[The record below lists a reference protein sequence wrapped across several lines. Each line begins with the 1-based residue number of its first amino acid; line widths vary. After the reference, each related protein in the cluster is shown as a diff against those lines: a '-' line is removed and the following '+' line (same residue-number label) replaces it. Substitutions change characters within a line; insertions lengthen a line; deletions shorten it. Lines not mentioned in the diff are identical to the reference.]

1 MSGSTVSGS
10 TVSGSHE
17 SAGSGRLASR
27 RWWALAAVSLATF
40 MTYLDNNIV
49 NVAIPTIQRS
59 LHLSVSGLEW
69 VVSSYLLTLAGLLL
83 VGGRLADV
91 FGRRRLFGIGMA
103 VFTLSSLAA
112 GLAGSGGVLIAS
124 RAIQG
129 IGAALLMPAT
139 LAIIMATFTNIRERS
154 MAIGIW
160 AAAGALALATGPVL
174 GGLISQHFR
183 WGWIFLINVPVGVI
197 TFAIAVLYVGESRAD
212 SATRRLDLPGLLTS
226 ALSLFAL
233 TYALI
238 EGNVS
243 GWSAPPILGAFAV
256 AAVAAAAFVAIEART
271 AHPMVD
277 LSMFRR
283 REFSGGSGTMMI
295 WAFGILGIYFFT
307 SLYLQQTLGFSPV
320 KAGLAF
326 VPMALCV
333 AVFAG
338 IAPRIEARAGAHRT
352 VAAGMLLM
360 VVGLVLFARLGLQ
373 ATYASLLPGFML
385 FGAGAGLMNVPLTNA
400 VMQATPP
407 SRAGIASALLNA
419 SREVAGLLGI
429 TVIGAVLRTRQA
441 SALRAGTDPVHA
453 FVDGYHLGLLVT
465 ILLLAAGVVVSFV
478 TLRPR
483 AATATLA
490 HHRARVRPGR
500 SRERGRGRAH
510 HHRRPGR
517 RADGREGDG
526 ALTKTPMGLAG
537 SSRPGPFGIFGMISR
552 AAGLARS

>member
-1 MSGSTVSGS
+1 VSASTVSAS
-10 TVSGSHE
+10 TVS
-17 SAGSGRLASR
+17 ADPR
-27 RWWALAAVSLATF
+27 RWGSLAAVSLAAF

-91 FGRRRLFGIGMA
+91 FGRRRLFLLGLA

-139 LAIIMATFTNIRERS
+139 LAIIVATFSDLRERN
-154 MAIGIW
+154 MAIGVW
-160 AAAGALALATGPVL
+160 AAVGALALAGGPAL

-197 TFAIAVLYVGESRAD
+197 TVLLSLRYVRESKASSAV
-212 SATRRLDLPGLLTS
+212 RRLDLPGLVSS
-226 ALSLFAL
+226 AVTLFAL

-238 EGNVS
+238 EGNVR
-243 GWSAPPILGAFAV
+243 GWTAPLILGAFAL
-256 AAVAAAAFVAIEART
+256 AAVATVAFLVIESRT

-283 REFSGGSGTMMI
+283 REFSGGTGTMMI

-307 SLYLQQTLGFSPV
+307 SLYLQETLGFSPV

-338 IAPRIEARAGAHRT
+338 LAPRVEARAGAHRT
-352 VAAGMLLM
+352 VAFGMLLM
-360 VVGLVLFARLGLQ
+360 VVGLVLFARLGLH

-400 VMQATPP
+400 VMVAVPT

-429 TVIGAVLRTRQA
+429 TVIGAVLRTREAA
-441 SALRAGTDPVHA
+441 SLRAGAGPVHA
-453 FVDGYHLGLLVT
+453 FLDGYRTGLWVT
-465 ILLLAAGVVVSFV
+465 IALMVAGVVVSYL

-483 AATATLA
+483 QAPSSEPMADLTSAQLTAASEIEGIGESLGEF
-490 HHRARVRPGR
+490 VIPDDR
-500 SRERGRGRAH
+500 SAS
-510 HHRRPGR
+510 
-517 RADGREGDG
+517 
-526 ALTKTPMGLAG
+526 L
-537 SSRPGPFGIFGMISR
+537 
-552 AAGLARS
+552 RS